1 MIITNAPL
9 VNHQTEYESEWVRAM
24 DFRASLRGP
33 QHKYDASV
41 VNIELLH
48 CTFFRNLI
56 NKGFPVIELRDGF
69 LQVSA

>member
-1 MIITNAPL
+1 
-9 VNHQTEYESEWVRAM
+9 M
-24 DFRASLRGP
+24 DFRAPLRGP

-56 NKGFPVIELRDGF
+56 NKGFPVIELRDGIGETEVM
-69 LQVSA
+69 LTTK